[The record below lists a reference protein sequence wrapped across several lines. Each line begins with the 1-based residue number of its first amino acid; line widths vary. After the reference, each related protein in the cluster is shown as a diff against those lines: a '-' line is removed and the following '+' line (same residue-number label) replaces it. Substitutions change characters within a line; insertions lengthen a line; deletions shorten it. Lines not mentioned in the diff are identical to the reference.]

1 MHPHGPSSVRP
12 QRGGRQPLCHV
23 GLTAGG
29 GGEQANQ
36 TTGGQTEGTPF
47 NEGSQRRA
55 YTEAKGACA
64 FRAVSYTAL
73 DSVNTG

>member
-1 MHPHGPSSVRP
+1 MPCGARSW
-12 QRGGRQPLCHV
+12 GW
-23 GLTAGG
+23 
-29 GGEQANQ
+29 GEQANR

-47 NEGSQRRA
+47 AEGSQRRA
-55 YTEAKGACA
+55 YMEAKGACA

>member
-1 MHPHGPSSVRP
+1 MEADS
-12 QRGGRQPLCHV
+12 LCAMW
-23 GLTAGG
+23 GSQLG